1 MKETVAA
8 DFKDFLANTSDIC
21 VIIKREE
28 NKYNCNTVCSFEEEP
43 RPTVS
48 HYLSSAPPSGPSA
61 YPPFSSKTSIQ
72 LPVAAKEDFRF

>member
-48 HYLSSAPPSGPSA
+48 HYLFT
-61 YPPFSSKTSIQ
+61 PFS
-72 LPVAAKEDFRF
+72 AAPLYLNWWTDFEFYKKYMFLGQMK